1 VPCWTDIFTLET
13 SASHDQT
20 LKLWDA
26 ESGRELGP
34 LPFLGSLLCI
44 ATHPW
49 LPRAV
54 CGDSAGGVHLIDL
67 EGIEYGPVIVTA
79 LERDGALTVRCPACF
94 KQHPL
99 LELAQLDE
107 VTTCPRP
114 GCETKLKVNP
124 FVLESP
130 R

>member
-1 VPCWTDIFTLET
+1 LIRVPYWTDIFTLET

-26 ESGRELGP
+26 ESGRELGT

-54 CGDSAGGVHLIDL
+54 CADSAGGVHLIDL

-79 LERDGALTVRCPACF
+79 LERDGALTVRCP
-94 KQHPL
+94 
-99 LELAQLDE
+99 
-107 VTTCPRP
+107 RP
-114 GCETKLKVNP
+114 ASSSTP
-124 FVLESP
+124 Y
-130 R
+130 

>member
-1 VPCWTDIFTLET
+1 MPYWTDIFTLET

-26 ESGRELGP
+26 ESGRELGT

-54 CGDSAGGVHLIDL
+54 CADSAGGVHLIDL

-79 LERDGALTVRCPACF
+79 LERDGALTVRCP
-94 KQHPL
+94 
-99 LELAQLDE
+99 
-107 VTTCPRP
+107 RP
-114 GCETKLKVNP
+114 ASSSTP
-124 FVLESP
+124 Y
-130 R
+130 